1 MSFASLKLG
10 ICLFAVASCSGKS
23 AGGGGGA
30 KSSSANV
37 TADVAVKEDDAT
49 AFVQA
54 GESISVAGTNL
65 SPTQQYVVRMKRLMP
80 EGQQVSESAYD
91 SVENLKLDVP
101 VSFYTILDITTPVK
115 ATFSAVVLKPNQDSQ
130 VNLRFDETSTV
141 AAKILEIIY
150 DKALKGNADAGYL
163 LRHRALSVANLYS
176 IAASALLVNHEQE
189 RRKSLKS
196 GGDQSAFNPVDLVSL
211 ADGLVRSVR
220 TELSDSQM
228 DVNVIAT
235 READA
240 SYKYFYKQSL
250 EVPTAI
256 AAYITPQAGPQ
267 DVVYRASLVNP
278 VVAAAYSDLSQAYRN
293 QSPSTPVG
301 DLTEK
306 AASLFM
312 QTFGQCIEKNAC
324 PAIPPVSAAKFQLAG
339 KVDLPTFTDIKLD
352 GSSNKVVKIISPTDG
367 AVIYYTLDGSNP
379 SPASS
384 RFSDA
389 ITVGNGQI
397 LKAVAIKDGYESS
410 DFAEATSFTRSDLDH
425 DIVKSKSV
433 KVPNLAVIGDLMVLV
448 VMHKFDQTNPDI
460 PPEVRVSSG
469 FTLVQSS
476 RDITGPTSASGE
488 DILNRYQRVSVFLKK
503 FDKNDSANVEVSYP
517 DGADADQLTLVLV
530 TIPSSS
536 SSIRDYQEG
545 NLTAMNQPAFFAPV
559 DRPLTLAPG
568 ERVIYVASSL
578 FLAEALD
585 DRENV
590 MVVDNVNIQ
599 GATNKTA
606 KILGRNSHWRNKLA
620 VLIDSVA
627 DPLVTGF
634 YPSRGFDGDN
644 LANSNLGLR
653 FVVPK

>member
-1 MSFASLKLG
+1 
-10 ICLFAVASCSGKS
+10 
-23 AGGGGGA
+23 
-30 KSSSANV
+30 
-37 TADVAVKEDDAT
+37 
-49 AFVQA
+49 
-54 GESISVAGTNL
+54 
-65 SPTQQYVVRMKRLMP
+65 
-80 EGQQVSESAYD
+80 
-91 SVENLKLDVP
+91 
-101 VSFYTILDITTPVK
+101 
-115 ATFSAVVLKPNQDSQ
+115 
-130 VNLRFDETSTV
+130 
-141 AAKILEIIY
+141 
-150 DKALKGNADAGYL
+150 
-163 LRHRALSVANLYS
+163 
-176 IAASALLVNHEQE
+176 
-189 RRKSLKS
+189 
-196 GGDQSAFNPVDLVSL
+196 
-211 ADGLVRSVR
+211 
-220 TELSDSQM
+220 
-228 DVNVIAT
+228 
-235 READA
+235 
-240 SYKYFYKQSL
+240 
-250 EVPTAI
+250 
-256 AAYITPQAGPQ
+256 
-267 DVVYRASLVNP
+267 
-278 VVAAAYSDLSQAYRN
+278 
-293 QSPSTPVG
+293 
-301 DLTEK
+301 
-306 AASLFM
+306 M

-324 PAIPPVSAAKFQLAG
+324 PAIAPVSAAKFQLAG

-379 SPASS
+379 SPTSS

-410 DFAEATSFTRSDLDH
+410 DFAEAASFTRSDLDH

-433 KVPNLAVIGDLMVLV
+433 KVPNLAVIGDLMLLV

-476 RDITGPTSASGE
+476 RDITGPTTASGE
-488 DILNRYQRVSVFLKK
+488 DILNRYQRVSIFVKK

-530 TIPSSS
+530 SIPSSS

-545 NLTAMNQPAFFAPV
+545 NLTAMNQPALFAPA
-559 DRPLTLAPG
+559 DRPLTLVAG
-568 ERVIYVASSL
+568 ERVLYVASSL

-590 MVVDNVNIQ
+590 MVFDNVNIQ

-634 YPSRGFDGDN
+634 YPSRGFNGEN